1 MPCSHNCDCGQS
13 AVNDQ
18 IGVSVAGQWSLK
30 LSLLTVKIS
39 LISRLLSSF
48 LWVKRQRIKKRNQR
62 YIVAVHVG

>member
-1 MPCSHNCDCGQS
+1 MPCSHNCDRGQS

-18 IGVSVAGQWSLK
+18 NGVSAAGQQSLK

-48 LWVKRQRIKKRNQR
+48 LWVKCQRIKKRNQR